1 MAITIKTPEEIE
13 ILRESGRRLAES
25 LHMTA
30 KLVRPGITTAELD
43 AYFEKTV
50 RDRGD
55 VPAFKNYKPA
65 GARTPYPASV
75 CISVNEE
82 VVHGIPGG
90 RVLVEGDIVTL
101 DGGVTHKGLITDSAI
116 TLPVGKISAEDK
128 KLLEAT
134 EQAMYKGIEA
144 ARGTATVQMIGRA
157 IEKFVAGRYGIVEDL
172 AGHGVGYKVHE
183 DPYVPNFDMGGKAI
197 PLRPG
202 MVIAIEPM
210 LCHGTHEVKL
220 LKDGYTF
227 VTKDGKRSAHFEH
240 TLVIT
245 KDGPEILTM
254 LELLNVGCGLCYN
267 IYI

>member
-1 MAITIKTPEEIE
+1 MAITIKTPSEIE
-13 ILRESGRRLAES
+13 ILRECGRRLAES
-25 LHMTA
+25 IQMTGE
-30 KLVRPGITTAELD
+30 LIRPGITTGELD
-43 AYFEKTV
+43 AFFEKTV

-75 CISVNEE
+75 CISVNNE

-90 RVLVEGDIVTL
+90 RVLEEGDIVTL
-101 DGGVTHKGLITDSAI
+101 DGGITHRGLITDHAV
-116 TLPVGKISAEDK
+116 TFPVGKISEANK

-134 EQAMYKGIEA
+134 ERAMYVGIEA
-144 ARGTATVQMIGRA
+144 AKGTATVQMVGRA

-183 DPYVPNFDMGGKAI
+183 DPYVPNYDMGGKAI

-210 LCHGTHEVKL
+210 LCEGTHEVRL
-220 LKDGYTF
+220 EKDGYTF
-227 VTKDGKRSAHFEH
+227 TTRDGKQSAHFEH
-240 TLVIT
+240 TIVIT
-245 KDGPEILTM
+245 KGDPEILTK
-254 LELLNVGCGLCYN
+254 
-267 IYI
+267 I